1 MWLNDGE
8 VGMWGSCSTGYADSN
23 ASGCHKSL
31 MVMMAV
37 PQRLAE
43 DAKTGIVV
51 SCCKNGMIKTVG
63 SSLMRERIIQHVK
76 QKTAIVI
83 ALEIWRQ

>member
-1 MWLNDGE
+1 ME
-8 VGMWGSCSTGYADSN
+8 VVLYGQADSN

-37 PQRLAE
+37 PQRLAG

-51 SCCKNGMIKTVG
+51 SCCENDLIKTVG
-63 SSLMRERIIQHVK
+63 SSLVRQRIIQHVK
-76 QKTAIVI
+76 QTTAIGI